1 MPKFESTFALYCSEL
16 YNQSDICFLRPIP
29 SELLPEEEYLAEGIE
44 STRRSPPIFVVQT
57 SEVADRMDTEE
68 IRKEK
73 PVEALDSYPLPPNLQ
88 SASTPEP
95 QSTAPSTPSSNLNA
109 AAFNLHISPS
119 RNLYDPSI
127 IGAISRNPSPRFG
140 QQASQ
145 GLYPTSYFREL
156 FPPAFTLSSLL
167 DDENTKRT
175 RSQSQDP
182 QPSGF
187 VESFHADFVRPGRD
201 TSRNT
206 PTFDLELD
214 PVALKLA
221 GPSLLPFNKAELD
234 HFTDEQLGSAVR
246 LALKGGPLF
255 FNPSLDA
262 LIPPSPL
269 STSHLHLSAPS
280 PSTSATSNNLFSSRE
295 IMPPEDDATMISN
308 FLTNFPD
315 GPHFVSADVI
325 PSPFRYDAEQ
335 DTSLS
340 LFYCGTPAVVPIKEH
355 EAGHHQMNSVQV
367 EAMILEEMKRI
378 ESEAIVPSWNTWGM
392 SGDQEVETVRDYSQL
407 TCI

>member
-1 MPKFESTFALYCSEL
+1 MLEA
-16 YNQSDICFLRPIP
+16 
-29 SELLPEEEYLAEGIE
+29 
-44 STRRSPPIFVVQT
+44 
-57 SEVADRMDTEE
+57 SEVASQMDTEE
-68 IRKEK
+68 AREK
-73 PVEALDSYPLPPNLQ
+73 VPVEALDSYPLPLNLQ
-88 SASTPEP
+88 SASAPEP
-95 QSTAPSTPSSNLNA
+95 HSTSPSTPSSNINGA
-109 AAFNLHISPS
+109 AYNLHLSPS
-119 RNLYDPSI
+119 RNLYDPSVV
-127 IGAISRNPSPRFG
+127 GAISRNPSPRFG

-145 GLYPTSYFREL
+145 GLYPASYFREL
-156 FPPAFTLSSLL
+156 FPPAFSLSSLL
-167 DDENTKRT
+167 DDENPKRL

-182 QPSGF
+182 QPSTYL
-187 VESFHADFVRPGRD
+187 ESYHADYARSGQD
-201 TSRNT
+201 LSRCT

-262 LIPPSPL
+262 LVPPSPV
-269 STSHLHLSAPS
+269 STPHLHLSTSS
-280 PSTSATSNNLFSSRE
+280 PSASVASNSPFYPRE
-295 IMPPEDDATMISN
+295 IMPPEDDATMISS

-315 GPHFVSADVI
+315 GPHFHSADVP

-340 LFYCGTPAVVPIKEH
+340 LFYCGTPAVVPIKE
-355 EAGHHQMNSVQV
+355 GGGSHHHMNPIQV
-367 EAMILEEMKRI
+367 EAMILEEMKRL
-378 ESEAIVPSWNTWGM
+378 ESESMEPTWNTWGM
-392 SGDQEVETVRDYSQL
+392 NGDAEVETARDYSQL